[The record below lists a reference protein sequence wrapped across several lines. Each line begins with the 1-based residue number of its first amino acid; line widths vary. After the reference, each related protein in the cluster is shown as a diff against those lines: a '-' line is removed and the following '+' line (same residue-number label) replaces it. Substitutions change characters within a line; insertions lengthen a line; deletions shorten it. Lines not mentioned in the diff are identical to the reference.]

1 MFESHE
7 SLRDDYEVSSDE
19 LDFLV
24 DTASDITGVFG
35 ARMTGGGFGGCTVNL
50 LRKDSVANF
59 RDSSIELY
67 ASKFGFEPDF
77 YIFEAAD
84 GASEITDRT

>member
-1 MFESHE
+1 MFASHE

-24 DTASDITGVFG
+24 DVASDIDGVFG
-35 ARMTGGGFGGCTVNL
+35 ARMTGGGFGGCTVSL
-50 LRKDSVANF
+50 LRRDSVDEF
-59 RDSSIELY
+59 RDTSIKLY

-84 GASEITDRT
+84 GASEVTG